1 MTDVLPV
8 LSVAVRLQRKDF
20 LLDVAFEGGSGITAL
35 VGPSGS
41 GKTTIL
47 NIIAGTLRPD
57 SGCVAVSGGVLTDVE
72 KCIFVP
78 CHRRRVGF
86 VFQDAQ
92 LFPHLTVE
100 QNIKFG
106 RWFTSADNGGPPLDV
121 VTREL
126 GIAGLL
132 KRRPA
137 TLSGGEKQRVA
148 LARALLSSPRILL
161 MDEPLSGVDDA
172 RRNEIMALIERVRD
186 EFGIPIVYVTHSR
199 NEVQRLATRVVRLE
213 AGRVVSV
220 GSAADLPEVGA
231 GLGNS
236 GFAST

>member
-1 MTDVLPV
+1 MTDMPLP
-8 LSVAVRLQRKDF
+8 LSVKVRQQRNDF

-35 VGPSGS
+35 FGPSGS

-47 NIIAGTLRPD
+47 NIIAGTLQPD
-57 SGCVAVSGGVLTDVE
+57 AGYVAVSSHVLTDTQAD
-72 KCIFVP
+72 IFVP

-106 RWFTSADNGGPPLDV
+106 RWFVSMHGDGPPLDV

-126 GIAGLL
+126 GIGGLL

-172 RRNEIMALIERVRD
+172 RRNEIMGLIERVRD
-186 EFGIPIVYVTHSR
+186 EFRIPIVYVTHTR
-199 NEVQRLATRVVRLE
+199 DEVRRLATRVVRLK
-213 AGRVVSV
+213 AGRVEAV
-220 GSAADLPEVGA
+220 GSAAELPDV
-231 GLGNS
+231 
-236 GFAST
+236 